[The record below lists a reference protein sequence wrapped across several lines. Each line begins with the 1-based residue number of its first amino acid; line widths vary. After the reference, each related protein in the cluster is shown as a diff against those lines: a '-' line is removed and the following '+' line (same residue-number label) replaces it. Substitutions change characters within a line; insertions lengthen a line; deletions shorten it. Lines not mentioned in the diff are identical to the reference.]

1 MGRGKVELKRIEDK
15 SSRQVT
21 FSKRKNGLIKKAR
34 ELAVLCDVELA
45 LVIFS
50 PRGKLYQFSSGES
63 LRKILERYQIHVD
76 EEAAIYNSV
85 HEAAKSRDE
94 HSDLWR
100 ATSLQEMVERHIEGQ
115 DIQQLNMTQLIN
127 LEKQLDSILRQTRN
141 RKTQLMMD
149 TVDALHEKE
158 NQLKQEKNVMEN
170 KIAAEMQVE
179 DGEKDDEL
187 NQEDPHSDSNQTPLG
202 KGLLQFL

>member
-1 MGRGKVELKRIEDK
+1 MGGM
-15 SSRQVT
+15 
-21 FSKRKNGLIKKAR
+21 AR
-34 ELAVLCDVELA
+34 MPPARSCKWIV
-45 LVIFS
+45 
-50 PRGKLYQFSSGES
+50 
-63 LRKILERYQIHVD
+63 HVD
-76 EEAAIYNSV
+76 EEAAICNSV
-85 HEAAKSRDE
+85 HEAAKSRHE

-100 ATSLQEMVERHIEGQ
+100 ENSLPEMVERHIEGQ

-158 NQLKQEKNVMEN
+158 NQLKQEKHVMEN
-170 KIAAEMQVE
+170 KIAAEMEVE
-179 DGEKDDEL
+179 DGEKDDEM
-187 NQEDPHSDSNQTPLG
+187 NQDPHSDSNQTPLG